1 MKKRDR
7 FARILLL
14 VALIAAPLG
23 AGKQAAQAPAKPKV
37 KPEAKAAEVQQPPTP
52 ASAISNLKFR
62 EIGPAN
68 MGGRVDDFAVVES
81 DPNVVY
87 AGFASGGIW
96 KTTNAGTTWEP
107 VFDNEAVSTI
117 GALALAP
124 SDPSI
129 VWAGTGEVNN
139 RQSSSWGNGIYK
151 SLDAGRTWKHMG
163 LAETHYIGGIAVH
176 PVNPD
181 VVYAAAPGRLWGPNK
196 ERGVYKTTD
205 GGKTWKLVLFVNED
219 TGVVDLAMDPQSPDT
234 LYAAAYQRR
243 RSVFGFNG
251 SGPGSAIYK
260 TIDGGATWTKLAK
273 GLPYEN
279 EAAGETGR
287 IGLAVYRRNTNIIYA
302 CVEHAKGGIFRSE
315 DKGETWTKMSPTQ
328 HRPMYYSRLFID
340 PNNDLRIWL
349 LGAPMLY
356 SEDGGKTFQTDRVR
370 RIHGDYHAMWI
381 NPKDSRHMITG
392 SDGGVY
398 WSYDAGKTWDYIDTM
413 AVGQFYEVGFDM
425 RKPYWIYGGLQDNS
439 NWGGPSRTFD
449 TLGITTEDWTSVG
462 GADGFYVQVDPN
474 DPNTVYGEAQDGE
487 LYRRDMR
494 TGESRSIKPPEAE
507 GEHLRF
513 QWNSPVVISSHDSK
527 RIYYGGQFL
536 FRSDDRG
543 GAWTKISPDLTAG
556 QDRNKIAIMGKV
568 TDAKTLSRHD
578 GVQDWPCITTISESP
593 VNADVLWVGTDD
605 GCLQTTRDGGKTWRN
620 VADRAPGLPKGTYVT
635 RVVASKHAEGT
646 AYATFDGHRMNDFGI
661 YVFTTSDFGQTWK
674 DISNGIPRNNG
685 VVNVIREHF
694 RNPNLLFAGT
704 EYGAYVSFD
713 KGAQWMPLKLNVPTV
728 PVDDIAIHPREND
741 LIFGTHGRS
750 IWVLDDIAPLE
761 QMDGK
766 VLASD
771 LFVFDPRPA
780 TSWRMQSKR
789 YATGHKLF
797 AGPNPPDGAIINFYL
812 KTKPDKDQKITIAIA
827 GPGGEK
833 IRTIEAKP
841 EDLKAGVNRVAWDL
855 RYDQAAKLTRE
866 EEKQLGDFYG
876 GGSPAAEPGTYSVT
890 VTAGKAVATKSLV
903 VEEDPR
909 ITIGAADR
917 AERHAAL
924 MRLHQLNGRMLK
936 SYLRV
941 SSLKKSLAG
950 VQEEWKKA
958 EAEKTEAPSGEK
970 PGPVVPEEVKAA
982 LDALLKK
989 AEETHNKFAG
999 PPLPDGWAGPPLETR
1014 PQTIPERL
1022 GRLAYE
1028 IDGITEPL
1036 TPSQKSQ
1043 IDTVA
1048 KVVEDAALVV
1058 DRLVETDLAEL
1069 NKTMNKSGVPHIK
1082 IK

>member
-1 MKKRDR
+1 MKNHQRV
-7 FARILLL
+7 IGLLFL
-14 VALIAAPLG
+14 AVLLAAPLG
-23 AGKQAAQAPAKPKV
+23 VRGQASGAPLKPKA
-37 KPEAKAAEVQQPPTP
+37 KPEAAAAKPAPTP
-52 ASAISNLKFR
+52 VEALSNLKFR

-81 DPNVVY
+81 DPNIVY
-87 AGFASGGIW
+87 VGFASGGIW

-151 SLDAGRTWKHMG
+151 SLDAGRTWKNMG
-163 LAETHYIGGIAVH
+163 LAETHNIGGIAVH

-251 SGPGSAIYK
+251 SGPGSAVYK
-260 TIDGGATWTKLAK
+260 TIDGGATWTKLVK

-279 EAAGETGR
+279 ESPSETGR
-287 IGLAVYRRNTNIIYA
+287 IGLAVYRRNTNIVYA

-328 HRPMYYSRLFID
+328 HRPLYYSRIFID

-356 SEDGGKTFQTDRVR
+356 SEDGGKTFRTDRVR

-381 NPKDSRHMITG
+381 DPRDSRHMITG

-398 WSYDAGKTWDYIDTM
+398 WSYDAGRTWDYVDTM

-474 DPNTVYGEAQDGE
+474 DPNTLYGEAQDGE

-494 TGESRSIKPPEAE
+494 TGESRSIKPREPE

-513 QWNSPVVISSHDSK
+513 QWNSPVVISAHDSK
-527 RIYYGGQFL
+527 RIYYGAQFL

-543 GAWTKISPDLTAG
+543 GAWTRISPDLTTG
-556 QDRNKIAIMGKV
+556 QDRNKIPIMGKIADV
-568 TDAKTLSRHD
+568 HTLSRHD
-578 GVQDWPCITTISESP
+578 GVNDWPCITTISESP
-593 VNADVLWVGTDD
+593 KNGDVLWVGTDD
-605 GCLQTTRDGGKTWRN
+605 GCLQVTRDGGKAWKN
-620 VADRAPGLPKGTYVT
+620 VADRVPGLPKGTYVT
-635 RVVASKHAEGT
+635 RVEASKHAEGT
-646 AYATFDGHRMNDFGI
+646 AYATFDGHRMDDFGI
-661 YVFTTSDFGQTWK
+661 YVFTTTDYGQTWR
-674 DISNGIPRNNG
+674 DISKGIPRANG
-685 VVNVIREHF
+685 VVNVVREHF

-713 KGAQWMPLKLNVPTV
+713 RGALWTPLKLNVPTV

-750 IWVLDDIAPLE
+750 IWVLDDITPLE
-761 QMDGK
+761 QMNAD
-766 VLASD
+766 VLASE
-771 LFVFDPRPA
+771 LFVFNPRPA
-780 TSWRMQSKR
+780 TAWRMQSKR

-812 KTKPDKDQKITIAIA
+812 KSKPDKDQKITLVITGA
-827 GPGGEK
+827 GGEK
-833 IRTIEAKP
+833 IRTLELKP
-841 EDLKAGVNRVAWDL
+841 EDLKAGVNRVSWDL
-855 RYDQAAKLTRE
+855 AYDEAVKLSRDE
-866 EEKQLGDFYG
+866 ERLLGEFSG
-876 GGSPAAEPGTYSVT
+876 GGGPLAEPGAYTVT
-890 VTAGKAVATKSLV
+890 ITAGKSSGSKPLV

-909 ITIGAADR
+909 ITIGASER
-917 AERHAAL
+917 AERHDAL
-924 MRLHQLNGRMLK
+924 MKLHRLNGRMLK

-941 SSLKKSLAG
+941 GALKKSLAG
-950 VQEEWKKA
+950 LQDEWKKA
-958 EAEKTEAPSGEK
+958 DADKTAAAPGDK
-970 PGPVVPEEVKAA
+970 PAPAVPEEVKAA
-982 LDALLKK
+982 LESLLKK
-989 AEETHNKFAG
+989 AEENYGRFAG
-999 PPLPDGWAGPPLETR
+999 PTLPEGWAGPPLETR
-1014 PQTIPERL
+1014 PPTVPERL
-1022 GRLAYE
+1022 GRLAWE
-1028 IDGITEPL
+1028 IGGITEPL
-1036 TPSQKSQ
+1036 TAAQKSE
-1043 IDTVA
+1043 IETVT
-1048 KVVEDAALVV
+1048 KFVEDAAVIV
-1058 DRLVETDLAEL
+1058 DGLVEKDLAGL
-1069 NKTMNKSGVPHIK
+1069 NQMMNKAGVPFIK
-1082 IK
+1082 VK